1 MGDPTATNPVI
12 QGIRANTPE
21 NSPVSFF
28 LFTINHKRLRICF
41 NRQTTETTAGN
52 HQQRILARRSEQI
65 DAPARGVSITDTAPV
80 EKFVTRF
87 PDTAASIKAFYD
99 DQVSASIP
107 IDPESGTAVRGNPY
121 PANRIETLGSPAFPH
136 KKHNCHCKRAQA
148 KYKKSY
154 THGFHSGLD
163 FIRRFRAN

>member
-1 MGDPTATNPVI
+1 M
-12 QGIRANTPE
+12 
-21 NSPVSFF
+21 
-28 LFTINHKRLRICF
+28 
-41 NRQTTETTAGN
+41 
-52 HQQRILARRSEQI
+52 
-65 DAPARGVSITDTAPV
+65 
-80 EKFVTRF
+80 
-87 PDTAASIKAFYD
+87 SIKAFYD

-121 PANRIETLGSPAFPH
+121 PANRIETFGSPAFPH